1 MACEFC
7 KRFDFSTAKIEVDK
21 YSARILLALC
31 NTKFDAEEQFKYCP
45 NCGEILIKKY
55 QDREAYF
62 IVDKNSKDAWV
73 SSKPIS
79 YLTIGELEGIDK
91 DGRYFSTREKALK
104 NMGK

>member
-55 QDREAYF
+55 QDREV
-62 IVDKNSKDAWV
+62 I
-73 SSKPIS
+73 
-79 YLTIGELEGIDK
+79 L
-91 DGRYFSTREKALK
+91 
-104 NMGK
+104 